1 MTEPNSTQPS
11 PKPRRLTRALLIGS
25 LALNVLIVGIVG
37 GAAIAIRGDGDK
49 GPVSDRFGSPH
60 IKALTF
66 DDKREVG
73 RAIRSAY
80 RKSNVDH
87 RADHQHYKEALA
99 LLRSSPLDEAA
110 LRDLVMTLD
119 QAGERRR
126 AMARDVFLA
135 KILSMSDAE
144 RAAYADRLEEVLE
157 RGPKDKKH
165 PSKDGKPR
173 PPKQP

>member
-1 MTEPNSTQPS
+1 MSMTEPKSDQLS
-11 PKPRRLTRALLIGS
+11 PKPRRLTRVLLIGS
-25 LALNVLIVGIVG
+25 LALNLLIVGVVG
-37 GAAIAIRGDGDK
+37 GAAISLRGGSEK

-87 RADHQHYKEALA
+87 RADHSQYKEALA
-99 LLRSSPLDEAA
+99 VLRASPLDESA

-135 KILSMSDAE
+135 KIISMSDAD
-144 RAAYADRLEEVLE
+144 RAAYADRLEEVLQ

-165 PSKDGKPR
+165 PSRDGKPR
-173 PPKQP
+173 P

>member
-1 MTEPNSTQPS
+1 MTEPKSELPT

-25 LALNVLIVGIVG
+25 LALNLLIIGVVG
-37 GAAIAIRGDGDK
+37 GAAISIRGHGSK
-49 GPVSDRFGSPH
+49 PPVSDRYGSPH

-73 RAIRSAY
+73 RAIRDAY
-80 RKSNVDH
+80 RKGDVDH

-99 LLRSSPLDEAA
+99 VLRTSPFDEAA
-110 LRDLVMTLD
+110 LRDLVTTLD
-119 QAGERRR
+119 QASENRRKV
-126 AMARDVFLA
+126 AREVLLQ

-144 RAAYADRLEEVLE
+144 RAAYADRLQEVLE
-157 RGPKDKKH
+157 KGHKNKKH

-173 PPKQP
+173 SSKQP